1 MDAVTVD
8 GLDYYYGDKGYAEL
22 SWFDYKNNILS
33 LDWIEVIDDDYVNQG
48 VGSALLKQVI
58 SDADENDWTL
68 ILDVCPSGRL
78 DFDDLVSWYGR
89 YGFVL
94 DSIPNSILM
103 KRLSNS

>member
-1 MDAVTVD
+1 MESVTVD
-8 GLDYYYGDKGYAEL
+8 GLDYYYGDKGCAGL
-22 SWFDYKNNILS
+22 SWFNHDDSTLT
-33 LDWIEVIDDDYVNQG
+33 LDWIKVTDDDYVNQG
-48 VGSALLKQVI
+48 IGSALLKKVI

-78 DFDDLVSWYGR
+78 DFNDLVSWYGR

-94 DSIPNSILM
+94 DSVPNSILM